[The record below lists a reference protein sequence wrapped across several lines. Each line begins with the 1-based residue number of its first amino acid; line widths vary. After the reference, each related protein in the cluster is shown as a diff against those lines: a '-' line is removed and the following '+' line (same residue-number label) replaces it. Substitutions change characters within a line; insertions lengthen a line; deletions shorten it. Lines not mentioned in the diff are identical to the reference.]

1 MKQSQHSLRLFLNIL
16 QNIFFRMEDID
27 MLKKFKTYDYAV
39 KNWHNFII
47 NRTLAF
53 ISDIMLTIFLFVF
66 VFLCMAIFN

>member
-1 MKQSQHSLRLFLNIL
+1 MQ

-66 VFLCMAIFN
+66 DFLCMAIFN

>member
-1 MKQSQHSLRLFLNIL
+1 
-16 QNIFFRMEDID
+16 

-47 NRTLAF
+47 NRILAF
-53 ISDIMLTIFLFVF
+53 ISDIILTIFLFTF